1 VIQIFKDKTTKFD
14 IIDKDECD
22 FKVIF
27 VLLFFWNFI
36 AHVDSTHIVLLN
48 AKKAK
53 RLAVPLLR
61 YRGSNLPT
69 LSQRSCVT

>member
-1 VIQIFKDKTTKFD
+1 MLFVSTAIDLLCSCPSGFSVEFGVNFR
-14 IIDKDECD
+14 IDKDECD

-48 AKKAK
+48 AKKSK
-53 RLAVPLLR
+53 
-61 YRGSNLPT
+61 
-69 LSQRSCVT
+69 

>member
-1 VIQIFKDKTTKFD
+1 MSALAG
-14 IIDKDECD
+14 IDKDKCD

-53 RLAVPLLR
+53 
-61 YRGSNLPT
+61 
-69 LSQRSCVT
+69 